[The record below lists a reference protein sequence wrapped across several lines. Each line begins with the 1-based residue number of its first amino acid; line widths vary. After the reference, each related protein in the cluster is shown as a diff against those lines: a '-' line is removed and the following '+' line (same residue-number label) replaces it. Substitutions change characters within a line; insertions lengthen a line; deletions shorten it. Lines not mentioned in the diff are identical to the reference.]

1 MASASASAPA
11 PQQALPQLMQ
21 QLMAR
26 HKRCLGLQAPP
37 CGSSALVSAE
47 RLKTYDEEGYSTMTH
62 DRPRNAIYRGAIRQA
77 VAGGC
82 ERFIEIG
89 CGGDACLTRMVL
101 DEAGTTVAAFEGN
114 EGAASAAYAGLL
126 HTGYCESRYS
136 IHAVLST
143 APALGE
149 VAARSSIQA
158 VLQEV
163 LGYIASR
170 EGVVPVFRDL
180 QRRLGRGSW
189 AALPSHCATFF
200 MPTLVQLSEVR
211 HNLTHSLSLLGGLG
225 GHAVKRG
232 KAALFLDAEGR
243 GGRGSASASAGGSRD
258 SSSSSSSSADLL
270 SASFLLVSR
279 LPMREDV
286 CPFWKCHSKAL
297 GTGMPLCGA
306 LEFLSLEE
314 DMEAQLQQLRTA
326 SFTATRRSVVNSLSC
341 FIWVGFNP
349 PQLEGGGGGCGAR
362 GAGRGSECASDSPSQ
377 GSASTSSSA
386 ASRGSARGSGGAGSG
401 GAGSSS
407 RPPASATPPQQRT
420 MRSAG
425 PMDLGPGGG
434 TAYPYGVPGLPVLR
448 SRALALST
456 AQSDRL
462 ELVANNWPNVVV
474 WLPQPITLEAGQQLQ
489 VQSWADLEADP
500 HVYCALL
507 GEAPSSFFFL
517 GASSTGT
524 LTQTH
529 FSSPRLRAAGWRYRV
544 LTSGR
549 KRQREEA
556 GAEGE
561 EERVPWSAPLTLDSR
576 DGVFNEL

>member
-1 MASASASAPA
+1 MASASASASAPA

-200 MPTLVQLSEVR
+200 TPTLVQLSEVR

-243 GGRGSASASAGGSRD
+243 GGRGSASAGGSRE

-507 GEAPSSFFFL
+507 GEAPSSFFFGGL
-517 GASSTGT
+517 LPLAHSLKLTFPPHACVPQAGGTGC
-524 LTQTH
+524 
-529 FSSPRLRAAGWRYRV
+529 SPRGGSGSAKRR
-544 LTSGR
+544 GR
-549 KRQREEA
+549 KGRRSA
-556 GAEGE
+556 CPGA
-561 EERVPWSAPLTLDSR
+561 RP
-576 DGVFNEL
+576 